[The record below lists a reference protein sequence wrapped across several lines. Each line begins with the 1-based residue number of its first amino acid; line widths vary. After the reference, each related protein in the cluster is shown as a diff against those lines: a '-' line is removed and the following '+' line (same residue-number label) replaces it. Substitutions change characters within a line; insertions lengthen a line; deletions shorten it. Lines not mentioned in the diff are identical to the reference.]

1 MLALVIYDANLV
13 YAVGALLAVTWC
25 VMLVRLTSRWTNAPP
40 GPPTIPLLGNL
51 HQIPKRDLHLQYD
64 RWAKE
69 YGPIY
74 SLKLGSQNVVVLA
87 SGEMIKNVVDK
98 RSGNYADRPDLYMQE
113 VWEGS
118 RIIMR
123 GYDALW
129 KVERKL
135 YHQFLNIN
143 KAARYAPYQD
153 LETRQLCYDLLS
165 NPDDFENLITRSTL
179 SVATSMAYGFR
190 VLNTKSKVMQELL
203 TNTHG
208 FFVMVH
214 NSRLL
219 DWYTQLRPIARILP
233 LWLNSV
239 ASKGKLVFR
248 REKAQFRQLYEQ
260 ARQESEVDGARPS
273 FAADIST
280 AQKTWKDVASQKLL
294 TDHAASYIAGI
305 AMEGGADTTSNT
317 LAGLIKAMM
326 LFPDVQRKAQQ
337 EIDSVVGTERIPSID
352 DFENLP
358 YIRQTVKE
366 ALRWLPT
373 SISGAIPHAALAD
386 DEIDGFT
393 IPAGTTIVLA
403 VWSVNNDPKLFPDP
417 RRFDPS
423 RHDASLSLGEA
434 AAAADFK
441 HRDNWTFGA
450 GRRICPGIHVAERTL
465 FLAVVR
471 LLWAFQIDKARGP
484 DGEEIQVDRDEVTQ
498 SIAARPVPFRC
509 SIKPRSEKHI
519 AIVKESWKN
528 AADMLDATGNYKEV
542 MIR

>member
-25 VMLVRLTSRWTNAPP
+25 VMLVRLTSRWKNAPP

-51 HQIPKRDLHLQYD
+51 HQIPRRDLHLQYD
-64 RWAKE
+64 RWAKK
-69 YGPIY
+69 YGPMY

-143 KAARYAPYQD
+143 KAARYVPYQD

-219 DWYTQLRPIARILP
+219 DWYAQLRPIARILP

-352 DFENLP
+352 DFEHLP

-484 DGEEIQVDRDEVTQ
+484 DGEQIQVDRDEVTQ

-519 AIVKESWKN
+519 AIVKEAWKN
-528 AADMLDATGNYKEV
+528 AADMLDATGNYKEA